1 MFRIFERLIDPFEG
15 DGLTEPVSSVRSF
28 VLGFVKRTWGLLAI
42 VGFLSAGIATT
53 EVLVFRFMGGLVDWL
68 ARSDRATFFAAH
80 GHELLAM
87 GAVVL
92 VLMPVMQI
100 GWQLTFNQ
108 GLFGN
113 FPMMGRWRMHRYL
126 LRQSLAFFQDDMAGR
141 IANTVMQTA
150 LAVRETIT
158 KVIDLAVYI
167 GVYFIG
173 SVLLMFS
180 ADWRLTIPMLLWLAA
195 YICIGI
201 YFVPRMQKIS
211 EQQADARSI
220 MTGRIVDSYSNIM
233 TVKLFAHSTGEIDFA
248 RQSMDEFMVTAY
260 GQNRLTTR
268 MNMSLFMMNYALLVA
283 MVALCINLWMAS
295 AITPGAVAIAIALVQ
310 RLQGMS
316 QWILWETSLFFEN
329 IGTVRNGVET
339 LSRPLT
345 VVDEPQAGS
354 LRVSKGEIRFDHVR
368 FHYGREDGVLEDFSL
383 TIRPQERVGLVGP
396 SGAGKST
403 LTSLILRLYDLQG
416 GRLLIDG
423 QDVSTVSQD
432 SLRSQIGMV
441 TQDTAL
447 LHRSVADNIRY
458 GRPGAPDEEL
468 VDAARRAHAHEFILS
483 LRDGRGRSGY
493 EAHVGERGVNLSGG
507 QRQRIAIARVL
518 LKNAPILLLDEAT
531 SALDS
536 EVEAAIQE
544 SLAELMRG
552 KTVIAIAHR
561 LSTIA
566 RMDRLVVLDRGR
578 IVEDGPHAILVNG
591 GGLYARLWSR
601 QTDGF
606 IAEDLPERESEL
618 AAS

>member
-1 MFRIFERLIDPFEG
+1 MFRTFERLIDPFEG
-15 DGLTEPVSSVRSF
+15 DGLTEPVGSVRSF
-28 VLGFVKRTWGLLAI
+28 ILGFVKRTWGLLAI
-42 VGFLSAGIATT
+42 VGFLSAGIAAT
-53 EVLVFRFMGGLVDWL
+53 EVLVFRFMGGLVDWF
-68 ARSDRATFFAAH
+68 ARSDRATFFRLH
-80 GHELLAM
+80 GHDLLAM

-173 SVLLMFS
+173 SVLLMLS
-180 ADWRLTIPMLLWLAA
+180 ADWRLIIPMLLWLAA

-260 GQNRLTTR
+260 GQARLTTR
-268 MNMSLFMMNYALLVA
+268 MNMALFMMNYALLVA
-283 MVALCINLWMAS
+283 MVALCIKLWMAS

-329 IGTVRNGVET
+329 IGTVRNGVQT

-345 VVDEPQAGS
+345 VVDQPEAGA
-354 LRVSKGEIRFDHVR
+354 LRVTKGEIRFDHVR
-368 FHYGREDGVLEDFSL
+368 FHYGREEGVLEDFSL

-416 GRLLIDG
+416 GRLSIDG
-423 QDVSTVSQD
+423 QDVSAVSQD

-458 GRPGAPDEEL
+458 GRRGASDQEL

-483 LRDGRGRSGY
+483 LRDGKGRSGY

-507 QRQRIAIARVL
+507 QRQRIAIARAF
-518 LKNAPILLLDEAT
+518 LKDAPILLLDEAT
-531 SALDS
+531 SALDTES
-536 EVEAAIQE
+536 EAQVQAALE
-544 SLAELMRG
+544 RLMAGR
-552 KTVIAIAHR
+552 TTILIAHR
-561 LSTIA
+561 LSTVRGA
-566 RMDRLVVLDRGR
+566 DRIYVIDRGQV
-578 IVEDGPHAILVNG
+578 VEVGDHGQLVSRR
-591 GGLYARLWSR
+591 GLYARLAGS
-601 QTDGF
+601 QDLDHAPKDF
-606 IAEDLPERESEL
+606 APSPEAAE
-618 AAS
+618 

>member
-1 MFRIFERLIDPFEG
+1 
-15 DGLTEPVSSVRSF
+15 
-28 VLGFVKRTWGLLAI
+28 
-42 VGFLSAGIATT
+42 
-53 EVLVFRFMGGLVDWL
+53 
-68 ARSDRATFFAAH
+68 
-80 GHELLAM
+80 
-87 GAVVL
+87 
-92 VLMPVMQI
+92 
-100 GWQLTFNQ
+100 
-108 GLFGN
+108 
-113 FPMMGRWRMHRYL
+113 
-126 LRQSLAFFQDDMAGR
+126 
-141 IANTVMQTA
+141 MQTA

-173 SVLLMFS
+173 AVLLVLS
-180 ADWRLTIPMLLWLAA
+180 ADWRLAIPMLVWLLA
-195 YICIGI
+195 YICVAI
-201 YFVPRMQKIS
+201 YFVPRLQKVS
-211 EQQADARSI
+211 EQQADARSV
-220 MTGRIVDSYSNIM
+220 MTGRIVDSYSNIL
-233 TVKLFAHSTGEIDFA
+233 TVKLFAHSKGEVDYA

-260 GQNRLTTR
+260 AQNRLTTR
-268 MNMSLFMMNYALLVA
+268 MNMSLFMMNYALLAV
-283 MVALCINLWMAS
+283 MVALCIHLWTLA

-339 LSRPLT
+339 LARPLT
-345 VVDEPQAGS
+345 VVDAPQAPA
-354 LRVSKGEIRFDHVR
+354 LRVTQGEIRFEHAR
-368 FHYGREDGVLEDFSL
+368 FHYGREEGVLEDFSL
-383 TIRPQERVGLVGP
+383 TIRPQQRVGLVGP

-423 QDVSTVSQD
+423 QDVSRVSQE

-447 LHRSVADNIRY
+447 LHRSVAENIRY
-458 GRPGAPDEEL
+458 GRPGATDQEL
-468 VDAARRAHAHEFILS
+468 VDAARRAHAHDFILS
-483 LRDGRGRSGY
+483 LRDGSGRTGY
-493 EAHVGERGVNLSGG
+493 DAHVGERGVNLSGG

-518 LKNAPILLLDEAT
+518 LKDAPILVLDEAT

-578 IVEDGPHAILVNG
+578 IVEDGPHVSLVNA

-606 IAEDLPERESEL
+606 IAEDLEEREVEPIGS
-618 AAS
+618 